1 MLVPPLRAAGQL
13 VGQLNGWMGRTEGH
27 QRFGEVLRRPSDPRR
42 IHPIA
47 FAQAVQGLDD
57 DEDLAAVLAVR
68 GLGILGLNDS
78 LLRAALTGRLREGR
92 LTVRALLLNPDSLAA
107 RRRAAEIGESVESF
121 ASGIQL
127 SVARL
132 RELVGTHPAVSLEV
146 YEYDTLPV
154 WRLVDIDGTVYVAVF
169 AEDWEGHE
177 SPVYKV
183 TATPRGVLHRGFRR
197 MFEDLRQGA
206 KRII

>member
-1 MLVPPLRAAGQL
+1 M
-13 VGQLNGWMGRTEGH
+13 
-27 QRFGEVLRRPSDPRR
+27 
-42 IHPIA
+42 
-47 FAQAVQGLDD
+47 QGLDD